1 MLGPLAMFELIA
13 AAPESARAANE
24 SGTEEGEH
32 DATWA
37 SMKWQDEQE
46 LQDEKAFHLLFDE
59 QDARELEDQRTYAWL
74 FDEDEDSTSVN
85 ESHET
90 PLFSL

>member
-1 MLGPLAMFELIA
+1 MLGPLAMFELIGA
-13 AAPESARAANE
+13 EPESAKAANE
-24 SGTEEGEH
+24 SRGEEGGH

-46 LQDEKAFHLLFDE
+46 LEDEKAYHLLFDE

-74 FDEDEDSTSVN
+74 FDEDDSTSV
-85 ESHET
+85 
-90 PLFSL
+90 PA